1 MTDAANDKVI
11 DTNEEEVPL
20 NAKEEAT
27 EFFKTLVFA
36 LTFALIIRMFL
47 FEPFNIPSGSMKPT
61 LLIGDYLVT
70 SKSSYGYGQYSLS
83 LFFNHYL
90 PAPYEGRVLAHEP
103 KRGDIAVFFLPKLGQ
118 NYIKRV
124 VGLPGETVQVTS
136 GRLYI
141 NGEMVEREA
150 LGLRKD
156 NDSGEALIEYIE
168 TLPGGIIHRIYE
180 RGDSEPLDNTEA
192 YTVPAGHYFMMGD
205 NRDNSQ
211 DSRVASAVGFVPF
224 ENIVGRADMLFFST
238 NGKAKLFEV
247 WKWPF
252 SVRYSR
258 MFNLVGPVRPESE

>member
-1 MTDAANDKVI
+1 MTDAADNKM
-11 DTNEEEVPL
+11 TNENEEEAPL
-20 NAKEEAT
+20 NAKEEAA

-36 LTFALIIRMFL
+36 LAFALIIRMFL

-83 LFFNHYL
+83 LFFNYYL
-90 PAPYEGRVLAHEP
+90 PAPYEGRVFAHEP
-103 KRGDIAVFFLPKLGQ
+103 KRGDIAVFFLPKLRQ

-124 VGLPGETVQVTS
+124 IGLPGETIQVKA

-141 NGEMVEREA
+141 NDVMVEREPV
-150 LGLRKD
+150 GLRKED
-156 NDSGEALIEYIE
+156 NNEALIEYIE
-168 TLPGGIIHRIYE
+168 TLPSGIIHQIYE
-180 RGDSEPLDNTEA
+180 RGDSEPLDNTEV
-192 YTVPAGHYFMMGD
+192 YTVPPGHYFMMGD

-238 NGKAKLFEV
+238 NGSAKLFEV

-252 SVRYSR
+252 SVRYDR
-258 MFNLVGPVRPESE
+258 MFNLVGPVRRDSGE